1 MGTCGGSLYSPL
13 VTSTIL
19 KISDP
24 KFSYII

>member
-19 KISDP
+19 KINYI
-24 KFSYII
+24 KFSYIT